1 MGPQA
6 SSSPSGSEPSTVEAP
21 AARPAPVGDTGK
33 DVAATPVKVAC
44 DSNVATEATTK
55 ATVCSAARQAGGDE
69 TEVPGV
75 EEPPAKTAQGRR
87 PSLRPRPNLTAD
99 KRVGNGENVGQGPT
113 VPPDDNASD
122 GAV

>member
-1 MGPQA
+1 MVLKTIGFFPRWFEACRLGFSFCFSILDINGYVQSEIADDALAAIGAEWA
-6 SSSPSGSEPSTVEAP
+6 S
-21 AARPAPVGDTGK
+21 
-33 DVAATPVKVAC
+33 
-44 DSNVATEATTK
+44 N
-55 ATVCSAARQAGGDE
+55 GGAE
-69 TEVPGV
+69 TEVPVV

-87 PSLRPRPNLTAD
+87 PTLRPRPNLTAD

>member
-55 ATVCSAARQAGGDE
+55 ATVCSAARQAGELKSLNEPLLEKSGAPSIE
-69 TEVPGV
+69 QCGCFEAAPPPG
-75 EEPPAKTAQGRR
+75 EQRR
-87 PSLRPRPNLTAD
+87 
-99 KRVGNGENVGQGPT
+99 
-113 VPPDDNASD
+113 
-122 GAV
+122 